1 MKKGMKMLSLALV
14 AGLSASILSGCSLFM
29 NTQKVVDKMFEAQPE
44 SATNEMEFDVG
55 ISYASQG
62 MSMDFAVSGDAEA
75 EVVKDGDDTMSHSI
89 VNAKL
94 TIPEMLTSMI
104 GENIPKYST
113 EIYTTGDDTE
123 QTVYMYDSEDK
134 EWRVN
139 TAEVGKGIDEEKVE
153 ELQEALKQV
162 LYKAELQKKSEKVGS
177 EDCYVLKLNTTGED
191 FEDVLDVLLTVENED
206 GESLRDMIEESGDVT
221 VKDIKSMMQY
231 VQVDATIYASK
242 KKGYCVS
249 CEVDLSETDLAAMVK
264 KGMDIAG
271 VSEDD
276 FGGMFS
282 PDGLSFTSFYF
293 RNTASNI
300 NDTEVEIPDDVKDEA
315 VDRGSMGGASLPGD
329 AGDGWDD
336 GGDVLVDGDG
346 YDDGSDPGDTGTTT
360 TTTTTDLDINDDGS
374 VNFAYDGGVIT
385 LYPYA
390 DYELNM
396 TYSDSYSLYYENDDW
411 ASYYVSKYA
420 PYDFKQFTEDENYV
434 PDGFTS
440 YSADYDLYSDS
451 ITVNGQYVIVA
462 IEKKVED
469 DGWEYK
475 YAYILIPY
483 EDSWGDE
490 EALTISF
497 SSSDVDSWDLTDVK
511 KAASEILAYYK

>member
-1 MKKGMKMLSLALV
+1 MKKGMKMLSLVLV

-29 NTQKVVDKMFEAQPE
+29 NTQKVVDKMFEEQPE

-62 MSMDFAVSGDAEA
+62 MSMEFAVSGDAEA
-75 EVVKDGDDTMSHSI
+75 EVVKDGEDTMTHSI

-104 GENIPKYST
+104 GQDIPKYST
-113 EIYTTGDDTE
+113 ELYTTGDDKE

-134 EWRVN
+134 EWRMT
-139 TAEVGKGIDEEKVE
+139 TAEVGKGIDEAKLE
-153 ELQEALKQV
+153 EVQDALKQV
-162 LYKAELQKKSEKVGS
+162 LYKAELQKKSEKVGG
-177 EDCYVLKLNTTGED
+177 EDCYVLKLNTTGDE
-191 FEDVLDVLLTVENED
+191 FEDVLDVLLTIEDENGKSIKDAIED
-206 GESLRDMIEESGDVT
+206 SGDVT

-231 VQVDATIYASK
+231 VEVDATIYASK

-249 CEVDLSETDLAAMVK
+249 YEVDLSATDLAAMVK

-276 FGGMFS
+276 LGGMFS

-293 RNTASNI
+293 RNTVSNI
-300 NDTEVEIPDDVKDEA
+300 NDTEVEIPDTVKDEA
-315 VDRGSMGGASLPGD
+315 VDTGAMTGTALPGSGD
-329 AGDGWDD
+329 DDGWDD
-336 GGDVLVDGDG
+336 GGDVVIDDGDG
-346 YDDGSDPGDTGTTT
+346 FDDGSSGTTT
-360 TTTTTDLDINDDGS
+360 TNTDLDINTDGS
-374 VNFAYDGGVIT
+374 VNFAYEGGVIT

-396 TYSDSYSLYYENDDW
+396 TYSDSYSLYYENDNW

-420 PYDFKQFTEDENYV
+420 PYDFKHYVDDESYV
-434 PDGFTS
+434 PDG
-440 YSADYDLYSDS
+440 YSDYSVEYDLYNDS
-451 ITVNGQYVIVA
+451 TMINGSYVLVG
-462 IEKKVED
+462 IEEKVD
-469 DGWEYK
+469 SDGWQYK

-497 SSSDVDSWDLTDVK
+497 SSSDVDNWTLTDVK

>member
-55 ISYASQG
+55 VSYASQG
-62 MSMDFAVSGDAEA
+62 MSMDFAVSGDAES
-75 EVVKDGDDTMSHSI
+75 EVVKDGEDTMTHSI
-89 VNAKL
+89 VNAKI
-94 TIPEMLTSMI
+94 TIPEMLTNMI
-104 GENIPKYST
+104 GEDIPKYST
-113 EIYTTGDDTE
+113 EIYTTGDGTE
-123 QTVYMYDSEDK
+123 QTVYVYDSEDK
-134 EWRVN
+134 EWRMN
-139 TAEVGKGIDEEKVE
+139 TAEVGEVIDEEKIT
-153 ELQEALKQV
+153 ELQDALKQV
-162 LYKAELQKKSEKVGS
+162 LYKAELQKKSEKVGG

-191 FEDVLDVLLTVENED
+191 FEDVLDVLLTLENED
-206 GESLRDMIEESGDVT
+206 GVSLRDMIEDSGDVT

-282 PDGLSFTSFYF
+282 PDGLSFSSFYF

-300 NDTEVEIPDDVKDEA
+300 NDTEVEIPDEVKDEA
-315 VDRGSMGGASLPGD
+315 VEAGSMSGTVVPDDGFSDDGRGAGDVDVDPD
-329 AGDGWDD
+329 AGLDS
-336 GGDVLVDGDG
+336 
-346 YDDGSDPGDTGTTT
+346 GSTGTTVADS
-360 TTTTTDLDINDDGS
+360 DLDINADGS
-374 VNFAYDGGVIT
+374 VNFEYEGGVIT

-390 DYELNM
+390 DYELDM
-396 TYSDSYSLYYENDDW
+396 TYSDSYSLYYENDSW
-411 ASYYVSKYA
+411 SSYYVSKYA
-420 PYDFKQFTEDENYV
+420 PYDFQQYTEDENYI

-440 YSADYDLYSDS
+440 YSVDYDLYSDS
-451 ITVNGQYVIVA
+451 VMINGTNVLVA
-462 IEKKVED
+462 IEEKEEN
-469 DGWEYK
+469 DGWQYK
-475 YAYILIPY
+475 YAYILVPY
-483 EDSWGDE
+483 ENSWGE
-490 EALTISF
+490 EDALTISF
-497 SSSDVDSWDLTDVK
+497 SSSDVENWTLDDVK
-511 KAASEILAYYK
+511 KAASEILAYYN